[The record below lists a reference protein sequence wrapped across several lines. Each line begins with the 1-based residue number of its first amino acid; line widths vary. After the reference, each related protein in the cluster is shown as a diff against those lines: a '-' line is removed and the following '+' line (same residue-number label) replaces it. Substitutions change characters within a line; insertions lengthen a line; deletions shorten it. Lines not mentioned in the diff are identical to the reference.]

1 MKTRVKNV
9 GKKQAGGKN
18 EGGGGEEERLL
29 LSHLKMQMEVY

>member
-9 GKKQAGGKN
+9 GKSKQGGRMRG
-18 EGGGGEEERLL
+18 EGGEERLL

>member
-18 EGGGGEEERLL
+18 EGGGGEGRLL